1 MSTRTCLNNKTL
13 DEIAVT
19 ERFLT
24 APDEES
30 FTSLFRT
37 FTPQLLSFFRARG
50 CESSVAEDLAQDVML
65 AVHCNVSQV
74 RDRNLFRAWLFK
86 IARNAMCRYYSKL
99 TQYAADV
106 NLDWVIDRLPV
117 VVDSAGTPA
126 FEFRQWMNL
135 LEPPE
140 REVMTLRF
148 VEQLEYHEIAAAQAI
163 PIGTVQSRVFNAKRK
178 LAPYLATIQPAP
190 CNSYESRQCPC
201 SDVAGMACFL
211 SLLPEH
217 PLLNVRRAMK

>member
-1 MSTRTCLNNKTL
+1 MSARTCLNNKTF

-19 ERFLT
+19 ENFLL

-65 AVHCNVSQV
+65 AVHCNISQV
-74 RDRNLFRAWLFK
+74 RDRSLFRAWLFK
-86 IARNAMCRYYSKL
+86 IAHNAMCRHYSKL
-99 TQYAADV
+99 KQYAADV
-106 NLDWVIDRLPV
+106 TLDWVIERVPV
-117 VVDSAGTPA
+117 VNSAGTRA
-126 FEFRQWMNL
+126 FEFRQWMSL

-148 VEQLEYHEIAAAQAI
+148 VEQLEYHEIAAVQAI
-163 PIGTVQSRVFNAKRK
+163 PIGTVQSRVFNAKKK
-178 LAPYLATIQPAP
+178 LAPHLTTIQPAP
-190 CNSYESRQCPC
+190 LQ
-201 SDVAGMACFL
+201 
-211 SLLPEH
+211 LL
-217 PLLNVRRAMK
+217 